1 MSHRGEGVLKYL
13 EARFVTRFQTCPRA
27 RFYVQI
33 SCEEWGVLTV
43 IELHYARYVALSKCQ
58 DLLLSLLSA
67 ELIVQNL
74 YAQAFTPT

>member
-27 RFYVQI
+27 LFYLQI
-33 SCEEWGVLTV
+33 SCEECWLAV
-43 IELHYARYVALSKCQ
+43 IELHYARYVVLSKCQ

-67 ELIVQNL
+67 ELIVQNPH
-74 YAQAFTPT
+74 AQAFAHT